1 MLFNT
6 EYGEILIE
14 EPLLEKFK
22 KVMKH
27 DIMQSEVENYAYF
40 SARDHK
46 DVSLAVGVE
55 IEILEELT
63 MYCK

>member
-6 EYGEILIE
+6 EYGEVLIE
-14 EPLLEKFK
+14 KPLLEKFK

-40 SARDHK
+40 AAKEHK
-46 DVSLAVGVE
+46 NVSLAVGVE
-55 IEILEELT
+55 IEILEELA